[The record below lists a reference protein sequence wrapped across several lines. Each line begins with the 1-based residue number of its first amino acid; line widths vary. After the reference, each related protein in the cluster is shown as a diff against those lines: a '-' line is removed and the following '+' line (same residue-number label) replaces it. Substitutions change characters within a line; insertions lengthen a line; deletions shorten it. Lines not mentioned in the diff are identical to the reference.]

1 MEERLQDEIHDMSE
15 KIYEL
20 QAKTEHLTNGQRYA
34 AINEIEKSIAP
45 LRNDVHHLEHKIY
58 NQQHNAKEL
67 TKEIDRILQQ
77 ITDLENLKSD
87 LIARINTE
95 TEHTRKYYHDEVMQF
110 MREEITPLREA
121 VDENKEEIDGLRS
134 YIKDE
139 FNKMKLELL
148 EDQKDRE
155 LQEAKKFDKIKWI
168 LTGVVAVITPLSVLS
183 LYFEP
188 AIQTFI
194 HIFLGL

>member
-45 LRNDVHHLEHKIY
+45 LRNDVHHLERKIY
-58 NQQHNAKEL
+58 NQQHNAEEI
-67 TKEIDRILQQ
+67 TKDIDRILQQ
-77 ITDLENLKSD
+77 IVELENLKSD

-110 MREEITPLREA
+110 MREEITPLRE
-121 VDENKEEIDGLRS
+121 DISENKQDIDNLKI

-139 FNKMKLELL
+139 FNNMKFELL
-148 EDQKDRE
+148 EDQKNRE

-168 LTGVVAVITPLSVLS
+168 LTGTVSIITPLSVLS

>member
-1 MEERLQDEIHDMSE
+1 MMERIKDELHDMSE

-45 LRNDVHHLEHKIY
+45 LRNDLHHLERKLY
-58 NQQHNAKEL
+58 NQQHNEAEIS
-67 TKEIDRILQQ
+67 KEIDRILEQ
-77 ITDLENLKSD
+77 ISELENIKSD
-87 LIARINTE
+87 LITRINTE
-95 TEHTRKYYHDEVMQF
+95 TEHTRKYYHDEIMEF
-110 MREEITPLREA
+110 MRDEITPLRATVNNNE
-121 VDENKEEIDGLRS
+121 KEINELKT

-139 FNKMKLELL
+139 FAKMKFELL
-148 EDQKDRE
+148 EEQKNRE
-155 LQEAKKFDKIKWI
+155 LDEAKKYDKLKWI
-168 LTGVVAVITPLSVLS
+168 LTGVVSVITPLSVLS

>member
-1 MEERLQDEIHDMSE
+1 MEQRLQDEIHDMSE
-15 KIYEL
+15 KIFAL

-45 LRNDVHHLEHKIY
+45 LRNDVHHLERKIY
-58 NQQHNAKEL
+58 QQQHNEEEL
-67 TKEIDRILQQ
+67 TKEIDKILQQ
-77 ITDLENLKSD
+77 IVDLENLKSD

-110 MREEITPLREA
+110 MHEEISPLQESIKQNEK
-121 VDENKEEIDGLRS
+121 DINNLKE

-139 FNKMKLELL
+139 FNSMKMDLL
-148 EDQKDRE
+148 QDQKERE
-155 LQEAKKFDKIKWI
+155 IKEAKKFDKLKWI
-168 LTGVVAVITPLSVLS
+168 VTGSIAVITPLTALS

-194 HIFLGL
+194 HIFLGI

>member
-1 MEERLQDEIHDMSE
+1 MEQRLQDEIHDMSE
-15 KIYEL
+15 KIFAL

-45 LRNDVHHLEHKIY
+45 LRNDVHHLERKIY
-58 NQQHNAKEL
+58 QQQHNEEEL
-67 TKEIDRILQQ
+67 TKEIDKILQQ
-77 ITDLENLKSD
+77 IVDLENLKSD

-95 TEHTRKYYHDEVMQF
+95 TEHTRKYYHNEVMQF
-110 MREEITPLREA
+110 MHEEISPLQESIKQNEK
-121 VDENKEEIDGLRS
+121 DINNLKE

-139 FNKMKLELL
+139 FNSMKMDLL
-148 EDQKDRE
+148 QDQKERE
-155 LQEAKKFDKIKWI
+155 IKEAKKFDKLKWI
-168 LTGVVAVITPLSVLS
+168 VTGSVAVITPLTALS

-194 HIFLGL
+194 HIFLGI

>member
-15 KIYEL
+15 KIFAL

-45 LRNDVHHLEHKIY
+45 LRNDLHHLERKIY
-58 NQQHNAKEL
+58 NQEHNAEEI
-67 TKEIDRILQQ
+67 TKDIDRILEQ
-77 ITDLENLKSD
+77 ITELENLKSD
-87 LIARINTE
+87 LVTRINTE

-110 MREEITPLREA
+110 MRDEIAPLRDT
-121 VDENKEEIDGLRS
+121 VKDNKEEIDDLKNW
-134 YIKDE
+134 IKDE
-139 FNKMKLELL
+139 FNKMKFELL
-148 EDQKDRE
+148 EEQKNRE
-155 LQEAKKFDKIKWI
+155 LQEAKKFDKLKWV

-183 LYFEP
+183 LTFEP

>member
-1 MEERLQDEIHDMSE
+1 MEERLQNEIHDMSE
-15 KIYEL
+15 KIFAL

-45 LRNDVHHLEHKIY
+45 LRNDLHHLERKIY

-67 TKEIDRILQQ
+67 TKEIDCILQQ

-95 TEHTRKYYHDEVMQF
+95 TEHTRKYSHDEVMQF
-110 MREEITPLREA
+110 MCEEITPLRET
-121 VDENKEEIDGLRS
+121 VDKNKEEIDGLRT

-139 FNKMKLELL
+139 FNNMKLELL
-148 EDQKDRE
+148 EDQKNRE
-155 LQEAKKFDKIKWI
+155 LQEAKRFDKIKWI
-168 LTGVVAVITPLSVLS
+168 LTGVVTVITPLSVLS

>member
-1 MEERLQDEIHDMSE
+1 MKERLQDEIHDMSE

-45 LRNDVHHLEHKIY
+45 LRNDVHHLERKIY
-58 NQQHNAKEL
+58 NQQHNAEEI
-67 TKEIDRILQQ
+67 TKDIDRILQQ
-77 ITDLENLKSD
+77 IVELENLKSD
-87 LIARINTE
+87 LLARINTE

-110 MREEITPLREA
+110 MREEITPLRE
-121 VDENKEEIDGLRS
+121 DISENKQDIDNLKI

-139 FNKMKLELL
+139 FNNMKFELL
-148 EDQKDRE
+148 EDQKNRE

-168 LTGVVAVITPLSVLS
+168 LTGTVSIITPLSVLS

>member
-15 KIYEL
+15 KIFAL

-58 NQQHNAKEL
+58 NQQHNAEEL

-110 MREEITPLREA
+110 MREEITPLRET
-121 VDENKEEIDGLRS
+121 VNENKEEIDSLRT

-139 FNKMKLELL
+139 FSKMKLELL
-148 EDQKDRE
+148 EDQKNRE

>member
-1 MEERLQDEIHDMSE
+1 MKERLQDEIHDMSE
-15 KIYEL
+15 KIFAL

-34 AINEIEKSIAP
+34 AINEIEKSIST
-45 LRNDVHHLEHKIY
+45 LRNDVHHLERKIY
-58 NQQHNAKEL
+58 NQQHNTEEL

-77 ITDLENLKSD
+77 IVDLENLKSD

-110 MREEITPLREA
+110 MRDEITPLRTTINNNE
-121 VDENKEEIDGLRS
+121 KEINNLKE

-139 FNKMKLELL
+139 FTKMKFELL
-148 EDQKDRE
+148 EEQQSRE
-155 LQEAKKFDKIKWI
+155 LKEAKKYDKLKWI
-168 LTGVVAVITPLSVLS
+168 LTGVVSVITPLSVLS

>member
-15 KIYEL
+15 KIFAL

-45 LRNDVHHLEHKIY
+45 LRNDVHHLENKIY

-87 LIARINTE
+87 LITRINTE

-110 MREEITPLREA
+110 MREEITPLRET
-121 VDENKEEIDGLRS
+121 VNENKEEIDSLRI

-139 FNKMKLELL
+139 FNAMKFELL
-148 EDQKDRE
+148 EDQKNRE

>member
-15 KIYEL
+15 KIFAL

-110 MREEITPLREA
+110 MREEITPLRET
-121 VDENKEEIDGLRS
+121 VDENKEEIDGLRT

-148 EDQKDRE
+148 EDQKNRE

>member
-20 QAKTEHLTNGQRYA
+20 QAKTEQLTNGQRYA

-67 TKEIDRILQQ
+67 TKEMDRILQQ

-110 MREEITPLREA
+110 MREEITPLRET

-148 EDQKDRE
+148 EDQKNRE

>member
-15 KIYEL
+15 KIFAL

-45 LRNDVHHLEHKIY
+45 LRNDVHHLERKIY

-67 TKEIDRILQQ
+67 TKEIDRILEQ

-110 MREEITPLREA
+110 MREEITPLHET
-121 VDENKEEIDGLRS
+121 VNENKEEIDGLRA

-139 FNKMKLELL
+139 FNKMKFELL
-148 EDQKDRE
+148 EEQKNRE

>member
-15 KIYEL
+15 KIFAL

-45 LRNDVHHLEHKIY
+45 LRNDVHHLENKIY

-87 LIARINTE
+87 LITRINTE

-110 MREEITPLREA
+110 MREEITPLRET
-121 VDENKEEIDGLRS
+121 VNENKKEIDGLRI

-139 FNKMKLELL
+139 FNAMKFELL
-148 EDQKDRE
+148 EDQKNRE

>member
-1 MEERLQDEIHDMSE
+1 MEERLQNEIHDMSE
-15 KIYEL
+15 KIFAL

-45 LRNDVHHLEHKIY
+45 LRNDLHHLERKIY

-67 TKEIDRILQQ
+67 TKEIDCILQQ

-110 MREEITPLREA
+110 MCEEITPLRET
-121 VDENKEEIDGLRS
+121 VDKNKEEIDGLRT
-134 YIKDE
+134 YMKDE
-139 FNKMKLELL
+139 FNNMKLELL
-148 EDQKDRE
+148 EDQKNRE
-155 LQEAKKFDKIKWI
+155 LQEAKRFDKIKWI
-168 LTGVVAVITPLSVLS
+168 LTGVVTVITPLSVLS

>member
-15 KIYEL
+15 KIFAL

-45 LRNDVHHLEHKIY
+45 LRNDVHHLENKIY

-67 TKEIDRILQQ
+67 TKEIDHILQQ

-87 LIARINTE
+87 LITRINTE

-110 MREEITPLREA
+110 MREEITPLRET
-121 VDENKEEIDGLRS
+121 VNGNKEEIDSLRT

-139 FNKMKLELL
+139 FNAMKFELL
-148 EDQKDRE
+148 EDQKNRE

>member
-1 MEERLQDEIHDMSE
+1 MEKRLQDEIHDMSE
-15 KIYEL
+15 KIFAL

-45 LRNDVHHLEHKIY
+45 LRNDIHHLERKLY
-58 NQQHNAKEL
+58 RQQHNEEEI
-67 TKEIDRILQQ
+67 TKEIDKILEQ
-77 ITDLENLKSD
+77 IVDLENLKSD

-110 MREEITPLREA
+110 MNDEMKPLREA
-121 VDENKEEIDGLRS
+121 IEKNEEDIGNLKS

-139 FNKMKLELL
+139 FNKMKIDLL
-148 EDQKDRE
+148 KEQSDRE
-155 LQEAKKFDKIKWI
+155 IKEAKKFDKLKWVV
-168 LTGVVAVITPLSVLS
+168 TGSVAVITPLTALS

-188 AIQTFI
+188 AIQTFV
-194 HIFLGL
+194 HIFLGI

>member
-15 KIYEL
+15 KIFAL

-34 AINEIEKSIAP
+34 AINEIEKSISP
-45 LRNDVHHLEHKIY
+45 LRNDVHHLERQIH
-58 NQQHNAKEL
+58 NQQHNAEEI
-67 TKEIDRILQQ
+67 TKEIDRMLRQ

-87 LIARINTE
+87 LVARINTE

-110 MREEITPLREA
+110 MRDEITPLRET
-121 VDENKEEIDGLRS
+121 VNENKEEIDDLKV

-139 FNKMKLELL
+139 FNEMKLELL
-148 EDQKDRE
+148 EDQKNRE
-155 LQEAKKFDKIKWI
+155 LKEAKKYDKLKWI
-168 LTGVVAVITPLSVLS
+168 LTGVVSVITPLSVLS

>member
-45 LRNDVHHLEHKIY
+45 LRNDLHHLERKIY
-58 NQQHNAKEL
+58 NQQHNAEEI
-67 TKEIDRILQQ
+67 TKDIDRILQQ
-77 ITDLENLKSD
+77 IVELEGLKSD

-110 MREEITPLREA
+110 MREEITPLREG
-121 VDENKEEIDGLRS
+121 VNENKQDIDDLKI

-139 FNKMKLELL
+139 FNNMKFELL
-148 EDQKDRE
+148 EDQKNRE

-168 LTGVVAVITPLSVLS
+168 LTGTVSIITPLSVLS

>member
-1 MEERLQDEIHDMSE
+1 MEKRIQDEIHDMSE
-15 KIYEL
+15 KIYAL

-45 LRNDVHHLEHKIY
+45 LRNDVHHLERKIY
-58 NQQHNAKEL
+58 HQQHNEEEIS
-67 TKEIDRILQQ
+67 KEIDRILEQ
-77 ITDLENLKSD
+77 IMDLENLKSD

-95 TEHTRKYYHDEVMQF
+95 TEHTRKYYHEEVMQF
-110 MREEITPLREA
+110 MKDEIKPLHDNVEK
-121 VDENKEEIDGLRS
+121 NKEDLENLKVC
-134 YIKDE
+134 IKDE
-139 FNKMKLELL
+139 FNKMKFELL
-148 EDQKDRE
+148 EEQKDRE
-155 LQEAKKFDKIKWI
+155 LKEAKKFDKLKWL
-168 LTGVVAVITPLSVLS
+168 LTGTIAVITSLTTLS